1 MPIILTKLAAILK
14 LGLRSMSKRIT
25 SLIFSNICTPPQHAF
40 THIILFAL
48 IDKAKYKFELK
59 ITEVLLIN
67 WRKPN
72 LNTQQNHLALTLSL

>member
-1 MPIILTKLAAILK
+1 
-14 LGLRSMSKRIT
+14 MSKRIT
-25 SLIFSNICTPPQHAF
+25 SLIFSNICTSPQHAF

-72 LNTQQNHLALTLSL
+72 LNTQQNHLALTLLL